1 MSTPISIPQT
11 FASFTDHWSPRLVAA
26 VNDQHVKIAKID
38 GAFIWHA
45 HPDSD
50 ELFYLLA
57 GELTLELE
65 LETIAEKEEEKK
77 TKKVEE
83 VVMQVGDMFVV
94 PKGVRHRPVARQ
106 AHIMMVEKS
115 GTVNTGDMAEGS
127 EKTRLPTDVR
137 A

>member
-1 MSTPISIPQT
+1 MSAVFT
-11 FASFTDHWSPRLVAA
+11 FSSFTDHWSPRLVAA

-57 GELTLELE
+57 GELTMELE
-65 LETIAEKEEEKK
+65 LEPGPEEGAGEEEEDKK
-77 TKKVEE
+77 KIEA

-94 PKGVRHRPVARQ
+94 PKGVRHRPVAKE

-115 GTVNTGDMAEGS
+115 GTVNTGDMAAES
-127 EKTRLPTDVR
+127 DRTRVPTDVR

>member
-1 MSTPISIPQT
+1 MPSPTSIPKT
-11 FASFTDHWSPRLVAA
+11 FSSFTEHWSPRLVAA

-65 LETIAEKEEEKK
+65 RKKNDDETE
-77 TKKVEE
+77 VEE

-106 AHIMMVEKS
+106 AHIMMVEKRD
-115 GTVNTGDMAEGS
+115 TVNTGDMAGESGR
-127 EKTRLPTDVR
+127 TRVPRDVR

>member
-1 MSTPISIPQT
+1 MPSPTSIPGT
-11 FASFTDHWSPRLVAA
+11 FSSFTEHWSPRLVAA

-65 LETIAEKEEEKK
+65 LPSKNDDDGGKMV
-77 TKKVEE
+77 KVEE
-83 VVMQVGDMFVV
+83 VAMQVGDMFVV
-94 PKGVRHRPVARQ
+94 PKGVRHRPVARE
-106 AHIMMVEKS
+106 AHIMMVERQ
-115 GTVNTGDMAEGS
+115 GTVNTGDMAGES
-127 EKTRLPTDVR
+127 DRTRVPTDVR

>member
-1 MSTPISIPQT
+1 MPSPISIPET
-11 FASFTDHWSPRLVAA
+11 FASFIDHWSPRLVAA

-65 LETIAEKEEEKK
+65 LGGEEEDNN
-77 TKKVEE
+77 KKVEE

-94 PKGVRHRPVARQ
+94 PKGVRHRPVAKQ

-115 GTVNTGDMAEGS
+115 GTVNTGDTAEGS
-127 EKTRLPTDVR
+127 ERTRVPTDVR
-137 A
+137 V

>member
-1 MSTPISIPQT
+1 MSTSISIPGT

-38 GAFIWHA
+38 GPFIWHA

-65 LETIAEKEEEKK
+65 TISQDEGGEKE
-77 TKKVEE
+77 KKVEE
-83 VVMQVGDMFVV
+83 VVMRVGDMFVV
-94 PKGVRHRPVARQ
+94 PRGVRHRPVARQ

-127 EKTRLPTDVR
+127 ERTRVPTDARV
-137 A
+137 